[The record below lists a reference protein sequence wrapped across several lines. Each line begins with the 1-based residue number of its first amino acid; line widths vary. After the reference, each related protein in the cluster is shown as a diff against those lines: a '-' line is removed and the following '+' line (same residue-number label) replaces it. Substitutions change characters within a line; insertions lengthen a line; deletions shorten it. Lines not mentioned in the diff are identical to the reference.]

1 VVELDAGIEDVEEGY
16 NINEEEEK
24 DESDFRGL
32 VKVYSLR
39 GFLLHSVS
47 LFRITRYFC
56 LNRILSI

>member
-1 VVELDAGIEDVEEGY
+1 MGIEDVEEGY

-32 VKVYSLR
+32 VEVYSLR

-47 LFRITRYFC
+47 LF
-56 LNRILSI
+56 

>member
-1 VVELDAGIEDVEEGY
+1 MELDMGIEDVEEGY

-32 VKVYSLR
+32 VEVYSLR

-47 LFRITRYFC
+47 LF
-56 LNRILSI
+56 